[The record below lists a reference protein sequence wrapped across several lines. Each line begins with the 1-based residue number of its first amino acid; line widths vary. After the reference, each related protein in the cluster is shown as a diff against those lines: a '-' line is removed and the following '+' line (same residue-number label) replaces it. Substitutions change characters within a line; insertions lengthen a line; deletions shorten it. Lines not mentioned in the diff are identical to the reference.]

1 MIKRNPRGSALL
13 VAMLVMGILMVITL
27 GLTDLIIREMRLE
40 ADVSKAG
47 KAYYAAEAGIEEALL
62 AVHQGLPG
70 VEKQDVEGADFDSA
84 GEYSFS
90 IHGRSKTFPDLT
102 DVDYGSDLTKTFK
115 PLRHNESVTIP
126 MFYSDDNGQ
135 VKHIKNFYVA
145 YYMQPVDLSVKANG
159 FALNDFDVLRWKIF
173 GLRKDVGTKRTE
185 SISDYISVGSEDSDQ
200 SPRCFGTKVD
210 SSDEGKCKA
219 TAQGV
224 AYTTVDS
231 KQILACS
238 LIEART
244 FYRYNPDGSLD
255 KSTLEQQ
262 CHSIAG
268 FFTDHE
274 YNYLTL
280 TNAVNL
286 DMIKKAKS
294 ASQDATVEER
304 KALATI
310 YYKIVVLDGDE
321 LPLNDVKITSVGV
334 LDDIEQAIEVVVGRE
349 QFLPVFNFSLYRFD
363 ADK

>member
-1 MIKRNPRGSALL
+1 MIKKQPKGSVLL

-70 VEKQDVEGADFDSA
+70 VEKDNVEGAEFAA
-84 GEYSFS
+84 GARYQYS
-90 IHGRSKTFPDLT
+90 IHGRSKTLPDLT
-102 DVDYGSDLTKTFK
+102 GVDYGTDLQKTFQ
-115 PLRHNESVTIP
+115 PLRHNESITIP
-126 MFYSDDNGQ
+126 MFYTDAEGE

-145 YYMQPVDLSVKANG
+145 YYMQPIDLSVKSEITG
-159 FALNDFDVLRWKIF
+159 LELNDFDVLRWKIF
-173 GLRKDVGTKRTE
+173 GLTPQTKRTE
-185 SISDYISVGSEDSDQ
+185 SISDYISAGDNDSAQ
-200 SPRCFGTKVD
+200 IPRCFGTKVD
-210 SSDEGKCKA
+210 SSDDKCKFIG
-219 TAQGV
+219 QGDL
-224 AYTTVDS
+224 YMTVDH
-231 KQILACS
+231 KEILACS

-244 FYRYNPDGSLD
+244 YYKYNPDGSLD
-255 KSTLEQQ
+255 KSVLEQQ
-262 CHSIAG
+262 CHSISG

-286 DMIKKAKS
+286 DMIKKSKIS
-294 ASQDATVEER
+294 ARDANL
-304 KALATI
+304 KARTLLATI
-310 YYKIVVLDGDE
+310 YYKIVVLDDDE
-321 LPLNDVKITSVGV
+321 LPLNNVKITSVGNM
-334 LDDIEQAIEVVVGRE
+334 DDIEQAIEVSVGRE